1 MTIVADTAE
10 ATTIPTG
17 IWTID
22 PVHSSVEFHVSH
34 TGVATVK
41 GRALVVAGTIR
52 GGEESSIEGT
62 VDASSLTT
70 FDETRDAHLR
80 TPDFFDAER
89 YPELRFRSTAVT
101 RHDDR
106 LVVAG
111 DLTIRGVTRPVELA
125 GTLRGP
131 NTDAYGNVRIGVDL
145 EGVVD
150 RRAFGVSWNAPLPGG
165 GELLP
170 NEIPLVASF
179 SAIKGA

>member
-1 MTIVADTAE
+1 MTIVTDTA

-17 IWTID
+17 TWTID
-22 PVHSSVEFHVSH
+22 PVHSSVEFHVTH

-41 GRALVVAGTIR
+41 GRALVVSGTIH
-52 GGEESSIEGT
+52 GGEEASIEGT

-70 FDETRDAHLR
+70 FDETRDAHLK

-89 YPELRFRSTAVT
+89 YPELHFRSTGVT
-101 RHDDR
+101 RRDDR
-106 LVVAG
+106 IVVAG
-111 DLTIRGVTRPVELA
+111 DLTIRGVTKPVELE
-125 GTLRGP
+125 GTLHGP
-131 NTDAYGNVRIGVDL
+131 NTDPYGQERIGVDL

-179 SAIKGA
+179 SAIKEA